1 MYGRIIAANLVPFA
15 SCITQLHHSLIFQV
29 GIFSLAI
36 EARTDTLR
44 TGRVVGG
51 RNGLRSFRN
60 TVVQPSYQTVRNP
73 SAEKIVYATRDCI
86 LHNDGILACPS
97 GCQAPKGMCQA
108 TSGDRY
114 LGCRT
119 PQVL

>member
-1 MYGRIIAANLVPFA
+1 M
-15 SCITQLHHSLIFQV
+15 
-29 GIFSLAI
+29 
-36 EARTDTLR
+36 
-44 TGRVVGG
+44 
-51 RNGLRSFRN
+51 
-60 TVVQPSYQTVRNP
+60 VQPSYHTVRNP

-114 LGCRT
+114 LGSAERHRYCDTLGWCGNELEGCEGEIAFLVETEERSPMKPPPATAKQRTCRNRSIR
-119 PQVL
+119 